1 MGYAIYQ
8 KEDNNSIVVPV
19 ATGTAIDVGD
29 FVYLN
34 GSGEAV
40 SAADFPWSGLTNT
53 QYGFAASDIGHCMQA
68 KIASTAQI
76 YGNST
81 ANQIVISTSGV
92 FEADCA
98 STTWALGDFVG
109 LAQDGANLALAPQKV
124 AKVANASRAIGVCT
138 KAGSSLTRC
147 QFRLLSAVV
156 PLGLIPTTTTS
167 TTTTTTTSTTTTS
180 TTTT

>member
-19 ATGTAIDVGD
+19 ATGTAINVGD
-29 FVYLN
+29 FVYIN
-34 GSGEAV
+34 GSGQAV
-40 SAADFPWSGLTNT
+40 SAANFPWSGSLTNA
-53 QYGFAASDIGHCMQA
+53 QGGFAAADIGHCMQA

-81 ANQIVISTSGV
+81 ANEIVISTCGV

-124 AKVANASRAIGVCT
+124 AKVASSSLAIGVCT

-167 TTTTTTTSTTTTS
+167 TTTTTTTTTTS